1 MTEEKPLILIVD
13 DVPLNISILSDALVD
28 DYQIKVA
35 SSGQAALNIAQRQ
48 PQPDLILL
56 DVMMPEMDGF
66 EVCRRLKN
74 NPQTVKIPVI
84 FVTAKDSEVDET
96 EGFEIGAID
105 YISKPFSIAVTK
117 MRIKQHLER
126 EFQAKKLEQEIR
138 EHKLAQEHLVVAGL
152 VYNATS
158 EGMMLVD
165 DKNKIIA
172 INPAF
177 TNLTGYRLEEVLN
190 KNPNI
195 LSSGLQDTE
204 FYQDMYTCLEKT
216 GTWIGEIWNRNK
228 NGVIY
233 AALLTINTIYNN
245 EVSVHQRVALFSD
258 ITKKKKNDELIW
270 WQANYDSLTS
280 LPNRRLFKDR
290 LEQAIKK
297 AKRDNSVIAL
307 FFIDLDHF
315 KEINDTKGHDV
326 GDLLLI
332 KAAKR
337 LLLCVRETDT
347 VARLGGDEF
356 TILFEELVEENGI
369 ERIAKSICNSLVQP
383 FFIVDE
389 LHYISAS
396 VGITFFPEDAIEIE
410 DLLKNADQA
419 MYCSKEKG
427 RNCYSYFGATHETQ
441 SDER

>member
-1 MTEEKPLILIVD
+1 MTEKKPLILIVD
-13 DVPLNISILSDALVD
+13 DVPLNVSILSDALID
-28 DYQIKVA
+28 NYQIKVA
-35 SSGQAALNIAQRQ
+35 SSGQTALNIAQRQ
-48 PQPDLILL
+48 PLPDLILL

-74 NPQTVKIPVI
+74 NELTAKIPVI
-84 FVTAKDSEVDET
+84 FVTAKDSEVDEMD
-96 EGFEIGAID
+96 GFEIGAID

-126 EFQAKKLEQEIR
+126 EFQAKQLEQEIR
-138 EHKLAQEHLVVAGL
+138 EHKLAQEHLLVAGL

-158 EGMMLVD
+158 EGMMLTDVD
-165 DKNKIIA
+165 CNIVA
-172 INPAF
+172 VNPAF
-177 TNLTGYRLEEVLN
+177 TKITGYTLEEVKG

-195 LSSGLQDTE
+195 LKSGMQDAE
-204 FYQDMYTCLEKT
+204 FYQEMYACLEKT
-216 GTWIGEIWNRNK
+216 GTWIGEIWNSHK
-228 NGVIY
+228 NGDTY
-233 AALLTINTIYNN
+233 AELLTINTIYDDNGA
-245 EVSVHQRVALFSD
+245 VHQRVALFSD
-258 ITKKKKNDELIW
+258 ITQKKKIDELIW
-270 WQANYDSLTS
+270 RQANYDSLTG
-280 LPNRRLFKDR
+280 LPNRQLFKDR
-290 LEQAIKK
+290 LEQSIKK
-297 AKRDNSVIAL
+297 AKRDNSIVAL

-332 KAAKR
+332 EAAKR

-356 TILFEELVEENGI
+356 TIIFEELVEDDCI
-369 ERIAKSICNSLVQP
+369 ERIAKAICNSMKKS
-383 FFIVDE
+383 FFIENE

-396 VGITFFPEDAIEIE
+396 VGITLFPDDAIEIA

-427 RNCYSYFGATHETQ
+427 RNCYSYFTQ
-441 SDER
+441 K

>member
-1 MTEEKPLILIVD
+1 MTEKKPLILIVD

-35 SSGQAALNIAQRQ
+35 SNGQTALNIARRL

-74 NPQTVKIPVI
+74 NPETKDIPVI
-84 FVTAKDSEVDET
+84 FVTAKDSEVDEA
-96 EGFEIGAID
+96 EGFKIGAID
-105 YISKPFSIAVTK
+105 YISKPFSIIVTK

-126 EFQAKKLEQEIR
+126 ELQAKRLEQEIR
-138 EHKLAQEHLVVAGL
+138 EHKLAQEHLIVAGL
-152 VYNATS
+152 VYNSTS
-158 EGMMLVD
+158 EGMMVVD
-165 DKNKIIA
+165 DKNHIIA

-177 TNLTGYRLEEVLN
+177 TNLTGYTLEDVLN
-190 KNPNI
+190 KNPNM
-195 LSSGLQDTE
+195 LSSGLQDAE
-204 FYQDMYTCLEKT
+204 FYQDMYACLEKT
-216 GTWIGEIWNRNK
+216 GTWIGEIWNCHK
-228 NGVIY
+228 NGVTY
-233 AALLTINTIYNN
+233 AELLTINTIYDSEGN
-245 EVSVHQRVALFSD
+245 VHQRVALFSD
-258 ITKKKKNDELIW
+258 ITKKKRTDELIW
-270 WQANYDSLTS
+270 RQANYDSLTS
-280 LPNRRLFKDR
+280 VPNRQLFKDR

-297 AKRDNSVIAL
+297 AKRDNSVVAL
-307 FFIDLDHF
+307 FFIDLDRF

-332 KAAKR
+332 EAAKR

-356 TILFEELVEENGI
+356 TIIFEESVEVSVI
-369 ERIAKSICNSLVQP
+369 ERIAKSICNSMLQP
-383 FFIVDE
+383 FFIQNE
-389 LHYISAS
+389 SHYISAS

-427 RNCYSYFGATHETQ
+427 RNCYSYFK
-441 SDER
+441 